1 MGNFIISFSMFE
13 FKSTVTLTLADK
25 TLGTNTAQ
33 VNTTELTEAPQTKSS
48 NSHFAVVTL
57 TYVGMTF

>member
-1 MGNFIISFSMFE
+1 MFE
-13 FKSTVTLTLADK
+13 FSFKSTVTLTLADK